1 MGFPGGSAGKESA
14 CNAGDLDSIPE
25 LGRSP
30 GEGNGYP
37 LQYSGLENSMDYSMG
52 SQSQTQLS
60 DFPLSLHLSDIRTER
75 DVLHFICQHQSP
87 SNSIWSTLWCPSA
100 NLLLFFPL
108 EKTVWKKSHHSHDH
122 FPGIPCPT
130 NHPTTS
136 FDKMEN
142 GRESGCFKV
151 FSQMLS
157 YLILP
162 SNPARYVCVLVAQSC
177 PTLWDSM
184 DCSPPGSSV
193 YGILLARVL
202 EWVAISSSRGSSQ
215 PRDQTHVYCVS
226 CIGRQIHYHLS
237 HQGSLKDLL

>member
-1 MGFPGGSAGKESA
+1 MQETWIRSLSWE
-14 CNAGDLDSIPE
+14 DLLEKGMATHFSILAWRVPWTIPWGHRVRHSWATSTFTT
-25 LGRSP
+25 LIWHSNWTGCPAFYLPTPVSFQL
-30 GEGNGYP
+30 Y
-37 LQYSGLENSMDYSMG
+37 LEHPMMSL
-52 SQSQTQLS
+52 SQSA
-60 DFPLSLHLSDIRTER
+60 SLFSFEEDS
-75 DVLHFICQHQSP
+75 V
-87 SNSIWSTLWCPSA
+87 
-100 NLLLFFPL
+100 
-108 EKTVWKKSHHSHDH
+108 KKSHHSHDH

-151 FSQMLS
+151 LSQMLS

-162 SNPARYVCVLVAQSC
+162 SNPARYACVLVAQSC

-193 YGILLARVL
+193 YGILLARIL

-237 HQGSLKDLL
+237 HQGILKDLL